1 MSTGSNTGQSSLSS
15 TYFWYILKSWNSFWM
30 RVCLFSSEN
39 LWQGLWQILWFS
51 QMFIQMISRKNII
64 FYLGW
69 IQKVRLPVLWM
80 NHNIWLLLFCPLI
93 LFHFQSTIDTL
104 PWCWQNLS
112 SLGSC
117 LLLSLI
123 SCHHWDLPG
132 KATDTSTTANSV
144 RQSQWEQREKKVCQ
158 KLVCGIKVLILCVNQ
173 GEEVLRLLIMPNGSN
188 QP

>member
-1 MSTGSNTGQSSLSS
+1 MNESFPFFQVKICDRGFDRFSGSV
-15 TYFWYILKSWNSFWM
+15 K
-30 RVCLFSSEN
+30 CLFK
-39 LWQGLWQILWFS
+39 WFPE
-51 QMFIQMISRKNII
+51 KNII

-112 SLGSC
+112 GFGSC